1 MDKVVTI
8 KRICFK
14 RRPRRDLVL
23 QEIQVCQEE
32 SLGKYL
38 VTHLES
44 FLWKKQVWIVME
56 YMEGGNLTDVISHN
70 SMTEKQIRVICLEM
84 LKILC
89 HLNTRGIIHRD
100 VKSDNVLMGLD
111 GQIKLA
117 NFGFC
122 AHIDKP
128 YSKRRT
134 MAGTLCWMAPEIA
147 QNKEYNANVDIW
159 SLGITVIEMIEGK
172 PPHLEDPEQALLS
185 LRSQRAPALKN
196 PERLSSNLRNFLH
209 KCLQVDAEK
218 RSKAYEL
225 LDHPFFYNVD
235 PLDSLIP
242 LIRQTKN
249 QIDML

>member
-1 MDKVVTI
+1 MTKNEINSKEYSKKNFSLKRFKNTSTGNIPVLLPVESHKEITSSKLSRKLSKLCKKEDPCRYYTDLVNVSEESFSTTYKARSIQQMDKVVTI

-70 SMTEKQIRVICLEM
+70 T
-84 LKILC
+84 
-89 HLNTRGIIHRD
+89 
-100 VKSDNVLMGLD
+100 
-111 GQIKLA
+111 

-134 MAGTLCWMAPEIA
+134 MAGTLCW
-147 QNKEYNANVDIW
+147 
-159 SLGITVIEMIEGK
+159 
-172 PPHLEDPEQALLS
+172 
-185 LRSQRAPALKN
+185 RAPALKN

>member
-1 MDKVVTI
+1 MY
-8 KRICFK
+8 F
-14 RRPRRDLVL
+14 LV
-23 QEIQVCQEE
+23 
-32 SLGKYL
+32 
-38 VTHLES
+38 
-44 FLWKKQVWIVME
+44 
-56 YMEGGNLTDVISHN
+56 
-70 SMTEKQIRVICLEM
+70 
-84 LKILC
+84 
-89 HLNTRGIIHRD
+89 
-100 VKSDNVLMGLD
+100 
-111 GQIKLA
+111 A